1 MAVAP
6 TGRIFNGFEF
16 DGESSKNYSVYIT
29 GEAVYNAPERE
40 VEIISIPGRN
50 GSFALDKGRFE
61 NIEVTYPAGIFAD
74 NELDF
79 ARAVSNLRN
88 YLCSKKGYCRLT
100 DDYNPDEYRLA
111 IYKSGLEVDP
121 AQLKA
126 GEFDI
131 TFDCK
136 PQRFLMSG
144 ETPMEIAD
152 GDTLLNPTLFD
163 AQPLLMVNGDG
174 DMELNGYP
182 IHLDYEEVGYIDIM
196 PSYFGQTGKLYFDGN
211 NNLVNDGDSIVL
223 PGFVMAL
230 RISITS
236 QYVYINIPA
245 PKTWISQTIPNYESD
260 GAEHVTDTVIDIT
273 FEYGEQRFT
282 KGVGQTSY
290 TDEVSFRFQLWP
302 DNPLTPGTA
311 RTVTLTCS
319 LNFESDN
326 TNWVSFSFSDFSID
340 DYTAPVDFTELVET
354 QPITALSTQTVLG
367 TPTYIDCELGE
378 AYKIVDGNMISL
390 NRYIDLGSDLPVLS
404 PGVNEVVIEQGIQ
417 EVEIVPRW
425 WKV

>member
-40 VEIISIPGRN
+40 VEMISIPGRN
-50 GSFALDKGRFE
+50 GAFALDKGRFE

-136 PQRFLMSG
+136 PQRYLMSG
-144 ETPMEIAD
+144 ETPMDITSGENI
-152 GDTLLNPTLFD
+152 LNPTLSD
-163 AQPLLMVNGDG
+163 SQPLIEVEGYGNISFGD
-174 DMELNGYP
+174 
-182 IHLDYEEVGYIDIM
+182 
-196 PSYFGQTGKLYFDGN
+196 FT
-211 NNLVNDGDSIVL
+211 
-223 PGFVMAL
+223 
-230 RISITS
+230 ISITDEDIGDITLLEPRSKSSDTGTAVISGSFNTALVSNGDTITIQPVTVQLLYKDS
-236 QYVYINIPA
+236 QNRIVGASGTGSGSGTGETEISNLTEGSFVSTTTVSGIQFTAGTAAATRTYTTTLTIALSDSSTVTAQYEVNFIYSVSNGGLA
-245 PKTWISQTIPNYESD
+245 VALRPKAGETWI
-260 GAEHVTDTVIDIT
+260 
-273 FEYGEQRFT
+273 
-282 KGVGQTSY
+282 
-290 TDEVSFRFQLWP
+290 
-302 DNPLTPGTA
+302 A
-311 RTVTLTCS
+311 RNVTLDINGATA
-319 LNFESDN
+319 
-326 TNWVSFSFSDFSID
+326 VS
-340 DYTAPVDFTELVET
+340 TAT
-354 QPITALSTQTVLG
+354 ILG
-367 TPTYIDCELGE
+367 HPTYIDCELGE
-378 AYKIVDGNMISL
+378 AYKIENDGLISL
-390 NRYIDLGSDLPVLS
+390 NRYIDLGSDLPVLTA
-404 PGVNEVVIEQGIQ
+404 GVNTFTYDNTITDLKVT
-417 EVEIVPRW
+417 PRW

>member
-1 MAVAP
+1 MAIANVIEFGGVSSDAYDVVIEGPGEYTAP
-6 TGRIFNGFEF
+6 NRAY
-16 DGESSKNYSVYIT
+16 ESISV
-29 GEAVYNAPERE
+29 
-40 VEIISIPGRN
+40 PGRN
-50 GSFALDKGRFE
+50 GALILDKGYYE
-61 NIEVTYPAGIFAD
+61 NIDAEFNAVIQAETQLEF
-74 NELDF
+74 ERKVRDF
-79 ARAVSNLRN
+79 KNAIVSQ
-88 YLCSKKGYCRLT
+88 KGYKRLT
-100 DDYNPDEYRLA
+100 EAYHPESYRMA
-111 IYKSGLEVDP
+111 VYKSGFDDEP
-121 AQLKA
+121 KFIGKA
-126 GEFDI
+126 AVFTLVFE
-131 TFDCK
+131 CK

-152 GDTLLNPTLFD
+152 GDTLFNPTLFD

-290 TDEVSFRFQLWP
+290 TDEVSFSFQLWP

-311 RTVTLTCS
+311 RTVTLSCS

>member
-40 VEIISIPGRN
+40 VEMISIPGRN
-50 GSFALDKGRFE
+50 GAFALDKGRFE

-131 TFDCK
+131 TFECK
-136 PQRFLMSG
+136 PQRYLMSG
-144 ETPMEIAD
+144 ETPMEITS
-152 GDTLLNPTLFD
+152 GENILNPTLFD
-163 AQPLLMVNGDG
+163 AQPLIEVEGYGNISFGD
-174 DMELNGYP
+174 
-182 IHLDYEEVGYIDIM
+182 
-196 PSYFGQTGKLYFDGN
+196 FT
-211 NNLVNDGDSIVL
+211 
-223 PGFVMAL
+223 
-230 RISITS
+230 ISITDEDIGDITLLEPRSKSSDTGTAVISGSFNTALVSNGDTITIQPVTVQLLYKDS
-236 QYVYINIPA
+236 QNRIVGASGTGSGSGTGETEISNLTEGSFVATTTVSGIQFTAGTAAATRTYTTTLTIALSDSSTVTAQYEVNFIYSVSNGGLA
-245 PKTWISQTIPNYESD
+245 VALRPKTGETWI
-260 GAEHVTDTVIDIT
+260 
-273 FEYGEQRFT
+273 
-282 KGVGQTSY
+282 
-290 TDEVSFRFQLWP
+290 
-302 DNPLTPGTA
+302 A
-311 RTVTLTCS
+311 RNVTLDINGATA
-319 LNFESDN
+319 
-326 TNWVSFSFSDFSID
+326 VS
-340 DYTAPVDFTELVET
+340 TAT
-354 QPITALSTQTVLG
+354 ILG
-367 TPTYIDCELGE
+367 HPTYIDCELGE
-378 AYKIVDGNMISL
+378 AYKIENDGLISL
-390 NRYIDLGSDLPVLS
+390 NRYIDLGSDLPVLTA
-404 PGVNEVVIEQGIQ
+404 GVNTFTYDNTITDLKVT
-417 EVEIVPRW
+417 PRW

>member
-16 DGESSKNYSVYIT
+16 DGESSKNYSIYIT

-40 VEIISIPGRN
+40 VEMISIPGRN

-131 TFDCK
+131 TFECK
-136 PQRFLMSG
+136 PQRYLMSG
-144 ETPMEIAD
+144 ETPMEITS
-152 GDTLLNPTLFD
+152 GENILNPTLFD
-163 AQPLLMVNGDG
+163 SQPLIEVEGYGNISFGD
-174 DMELNGYP
+174 
-182 IHLDYEEVGYIDIM
+182 
-196 PSYFGQTGKLYFDGN
+196 FT
-211 NNLVNDGDSIVL
+211 
-223 PGFVMAL
+223 
-230 RISITS
+230 ISITDEDIGDITLLEPRSKSSDTGTAVISGSFNTALVSNGDTITIQPVTVQLLYKDS
-236 QYVYINIPA
+236 QNRIVGASGTGSGSGTGETEISNLTEGSFVATTTVSGIQFTAGTAAATRTYTTTLTIALSDSSTVTAQYEVNFIYSVSNGGLA
-245 PKTWISQTIPNYESD
+245 VALRPKAGETWI
-260 GAEHVTDTVIDIT
+260 
-273 FEYGEQRFT
+273 
-282 KGVGQTSY
+282 
-290 TDEVSFRFQLWP
+290 
-302 DNPLTPGTA
+302 A
-311 RTVTLTCS
+311 RNVTLDINGATA
-319 LNFESDN
+319 
-326 TNWVSFSFSDFSID
+326 VS
-340 DYTAPVDFTELVET
+340 TAT
-354 QPITALSTQTVLG
+354 ILG
-367 TPTYIDCELGE
+367 HPTYIDCELGE
-378 AYKIVDGNMISL
+378 AYKIENDGLISL
-390 NRYIDLGSDLPVLS
+390 NRYIDLGSDLPVLTA
-404 PGVNEVVIEQGIQ
+404 GVNTFTYDNTITDLKVT
-417 EVEIVPRW
+417 PRW